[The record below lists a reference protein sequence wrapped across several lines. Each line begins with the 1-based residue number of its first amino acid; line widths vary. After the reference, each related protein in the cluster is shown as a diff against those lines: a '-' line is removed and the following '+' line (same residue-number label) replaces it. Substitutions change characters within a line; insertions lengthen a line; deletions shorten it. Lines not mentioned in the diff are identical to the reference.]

1 MIQPSNNFEGVGIP
15 VGELTIH
22 TRISTTRPL
31 GPDTPVFVLIH
42 GLLISSRYM
51 MPTAERLAQYGQVF
65 VPDLPGF
72 GLSENPTHVFTLS
85 ELADTL
91 VAWMDALQ
99 LAQAIFIGNSLGCQV
114 LIDLAVRHPT
124 RVNCLVLTAPAVDPF
139 GGNMVKQFINLMID
153 WPLEHFSLALPLFID
168 IFAGGPYRALLT
180 FRDAMANPIEAKLPQ
195 IQAPTLI
202 VRGERDP
209 VVSQRWVEKVNS
221 KLPNSRL
228 VVIPG
233 GPHCVNYST
242 PDALVEIVRAF
253 LVHVQGQ
260 NLLAPAIA
268 SDRVSDTD

>member
-1 MIQPSNNFEGVGIP
+1 MIQPSNNFEGKGIP
-15 VGELTIH
+15 VGDLTIH
-22 TRISTTRPL
+22 TRILTTLAPGNG
-31 GPDTPVFVLIH
+31 GPIFVLIH

-51 MPTAERLAQYGQVF
+51 MPTAERLAPYGQVF

-72 GLSENPTHVFTLS
+72 GMSENPKHVFTLT

-91 VAWMDALQ
+91 VAWMDVLE
-99 LAQAIFIGNSLGCQV
+99 LPQAIFIGNSLGCQV
-114 LIDLAVRHPT
+114 LIELAVRHPT
-124 RVNCLVLTAPAVDPF
+124 RVNCLVLTAPALDPF
-139 GGNMVKQFINLMID
+139 GGNMLQQFINLMID

-180 FRDAMANPIEAKLPQ
+180 FRDAVADPIEAKLPQ
-195 IQAPTLI
+195 IHAPTLI

-221 KLPNSRL
+221 KLPNSHL

-253 LVHVQGQ
+253 LVRVQGQ
-260 NLLAPAIA
+260 NLPATVIT
-268 SDRVSDTD
+268 SDRVSNTD

>member
-1 MIQPSNNFEGVGIP
+1 
-15 VGELTIH
+15 
-22 TRISTTRPL
+22 
-31 GPDTPVFVLIH
+31 
-42 GLLISSRYM
+42 M

-99 LAQAIFIGNSLGCQV
+99 LAQAIFIGNSFGCQV